1 MASERLPTFHPHPST
16 PKLRLPPGSW
26 DTHCHVLGPTD
37 KYPFAA
43 TTTINPADA
52 PKETLFA
59 LHAMLG
65 IERCVIVQTATHGM
79 DNRVTED
86 ALAAKGGSYLGV
98 ALLPTT
104 VSDAELRRLDGRGFH
119 GVRFNFMRHLHQAAT
134 LDEVM
139 ALTPRLA
146 DIGWH
151 LQVHMDGA
159 FIADMAAALARSPVP
174 VVIDHIGRV
183 DAGLGLEQ
191 EPFQHLLRLMQN
203 DKFWVK
209 VSGCD
214 RISRTGPPYA
224 DAVPFARKLVT
235 EFPDRVV
242 WGTDW
247 PHPHHKGPVPDEGQ
261 LVDLIAEMAP
271 TDELRRKLMVD
282 NPRRLYD
289 RRAASV
295 TRAWA
300 RALRAP
306 RRRRISASH
315 RSSKQPRGS
324 LSSKASSGSILPR
337 GAVRRPR
344 RVVFVR
350 IDPER
355 GVDGAPT
362 GALVFHCRACEA
374 RRPRC
379 EARTVPV

>member
-16 PKLRLPPGSW
+16 PKLQLPPGSW

-59 LHAMLG
+59 LHTMLG

-183 DAGLGLEQ
+183 DAGLGLAQ

-203 DKFWVK
+203 DMFWVK

-224 DAVPFARKLVT
+224 DAVLFARKLVT

-289 RRAASV
+289 RRAAS
-295 TRAWA
+295 
-300 RALRAP
+300 
-306 RRRRISASH
+306 
-315 RSSKQPRGS
+315 
-324 LSSKASSGSILPR
+324 
-337 GAVRRPR
+337 
-344 RVVFVR
+344 
-350 IDPER
+350 
-355 GVDGAPT
+355 
-362 GALVFHCRACEA
+362 
-374 RRPRC
+374 
-379 EARTVPV
+379 

>member
-104 VSDAELRRLDGRGFH
+104 VSDAELRRFDGRGFH

-191 EPFQHLLRLMQN
+191 EPFQHLLRLMRN

-214 RISRTGPPYA
+214 RISRHRA
-224 DAVPFARKLVT
+224 A
-235 EFPDRVV
+235 
-242 WGTDW
+242 
-247 PHPHHKGPVPDEGQ
+247 
-261 LVDLIAEMAP
+261 
-271 TDELRRKLMVD
+271 LRRC
-282 NPRRLYD
+282 
-289 RRAASV
+289 
-295 TRAWA
+295 
-300 RALRAP
+300 
-306 RRRRISASH
+306 
-315 RSSKQPRGS
+315 
-324 LSSKASSGSILPR
+324 
-337 GAVRRPR
+337 GAVRAQAGDRIPRPR
-344 RVVFVR
+344 
-350 IDPER
+350 
-355 GVDGAPT
+355 GVGHRLAAPASQGAGPGRRPTGRPHRRDGAD
-362 GALVFHCRACEA
+362 R
-374 RRPRC
+374 
-379 EARTVPV
+379 

>member
-16 PKLRLPPGSW
+16 PKLQLPPGSW

-159 FIADMAAALARSPVP
+159 FIADMAGALARSPVP

-183 DAGLGLEQ
+183 DAGLGLER

-282 NPRRLYD
+282 NPSRLYD
-289 RRAASV
+289 RRA
-295 TRAWA
+295 
-300 RALRAP
+300 
-306 RRRRISASH
+306 
-315 RSSKQPRGS
+315 GS
-324 LSSKASSGSILPR
+324 
-337 GAVRRPR
+337 
-344 RVVFVR
+344 
-350 IDPER
+350 
-355 GVDGAPT
+355 
-362 GALVFHCRACEA
+362 
-374 RRPRC
+374 
-379 EARTVPV
+379 